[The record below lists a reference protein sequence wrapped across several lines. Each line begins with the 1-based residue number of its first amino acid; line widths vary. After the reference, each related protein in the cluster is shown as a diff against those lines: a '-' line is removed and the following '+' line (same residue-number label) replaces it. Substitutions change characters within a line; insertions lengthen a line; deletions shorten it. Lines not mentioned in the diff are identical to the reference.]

1 MVIFTL
7 KTEGIARFQLVRQ
20 LVAILYPSSISA
32 SPLRNENALVLV
44 AALPRPRGHWVC
56 DEPVAFKNKYSFN
69 GKISWDKTST
79 AVHVTIVMLFSLP
92 LLFMNNLETGLI

>member
-44 AALPRPRGHWVC
+44 ATLPASRPLSVR
-56 DEPVAFKNKYSFN
+56 
-69 GKISWDKTST
+69 
-79 AVHVTIVMLFSLP
+79 
-92 LLFMNNLETGLI
+92 